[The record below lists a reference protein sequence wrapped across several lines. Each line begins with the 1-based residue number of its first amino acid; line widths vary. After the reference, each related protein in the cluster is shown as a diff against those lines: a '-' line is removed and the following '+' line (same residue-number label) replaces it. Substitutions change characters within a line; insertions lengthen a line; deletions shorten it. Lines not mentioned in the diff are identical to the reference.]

1 MNKKLIKTNT
11 QIAIALLGNSLR
23 DRHWNPNITHN
34 QRNFVT
40 STALE
45 ILEGILL
52 DIEESDVLIVPERLQ
67 DFNPPEES

>member
-1 MNKKLIKTNT
+1 MNKNSIKANT

-23 DRHWNPNITHN
+23 DRYWNPNITHN

-45 ILEGILL
+45 ILERILL
-52 DIEESDVLIVPERLQ
+52 DIDESDVLIIPQ
-67 DFNPPEES
+67 NPHINNPPEES